1 MPEPEI
7 SEWVYQASDGREAKI
22 IAPFGLIAPPTLA
35 LHQPSVGPVTFY
47 YRESHTVTPEES
59 K

>member
-1 MPEPEI
+1 MPEPEK

-35 LHQPSVGPVTFY
+35 LHQPSVGPVTFH
-47 YRESHTVTPEES
+47 YRESHAIEIEET